1 MDDSTAVQSAAPA
14 LIEGDTSSPAAVSI
28 PRHIWRVVQAVATRI
43 GEDRL
48 TDLSATM
55 TYYMLLSVFP
65 LLLAVVSLLN
75 LVGLA
80 DTLVPALEESIGSIA
95 SAEVTE
101 YVTGAI
107 RSFLTSGG
115 AGIGLVIGLVLAVW
129 SASKYIGSFTR
140 ALNTVFRVNET
151 RKFFHLKAL
160 QLLLTFGLIVAI
172 VVVLGA
178 VTLGDPVIQ
187 WLSKYLNLSEGA
199 AELWALRLPLVI
211 AIIVIVLM
219 LLYWFA
225 PSLKRP
231 ARDILSPGAA
241 AAILLCILAGRL
253 FNVYLSVFNGAG
265 TYAKTYGALAGVVV
279 VLMLM
284 WLMNLM
290 LLLGAEIDSWR
301 HRRAGEAAKATD
313 VAASR

>member
-1 MDDSTAVQSAAPA
+1 
-14 LIEGDTSSPAAVSI
+14 
-28 PRHIWRVVQAVATRI
+28 
-43 GEDRL
+43 
-48 TDLSATM
+48 M

-95 SAEVTE
+95 SPEVTQ
-101 YVTGAI
+101 YVTDAI

-115 AGIGLVIGLVLAVW
+115 AGIGLVIGLVLAIW

-140 ALNTVFRVNET
+140 ALNTVFQVSET

-160 QLLLTFGLIVAI
+160 QLALTFGLIVAI
-172 VVVLGA
+172 VVVLSA
-178 VTLGDPVIQ
+178 VTLGDPVIE
-187 WLSKYLNLSEGA
+187 WFSKYLRLSDSA

-211 AIIVIVLM
+211 AVIVIVLM

-231 ARDILSPGAA
+231 ARDIYSPGAA
-241 AAILLCILAGRL
+241 AAILLCILAARL
-253 FNVYLSVFNGAG
+253 FNVYLSVFDGAG
-265 TYAKTYGALAGVVV
+265 TYAKTYGALASVVV

-301 HRRAGEAAKATD
+301 HRRAVRAGVLLEDAGA
-313 VAASR
+313 